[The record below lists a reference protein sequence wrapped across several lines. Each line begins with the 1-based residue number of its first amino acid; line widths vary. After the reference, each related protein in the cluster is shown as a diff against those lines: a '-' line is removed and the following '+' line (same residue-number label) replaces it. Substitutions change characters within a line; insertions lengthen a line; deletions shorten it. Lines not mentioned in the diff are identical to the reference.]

1 MLLGMTTARTA
12 AYRRVLQILRDMGP
26 TKLWPQEQACVRE
39 AADALLLS
47 SDLAHDSA
55 ARDALAVIAALTDDL
70 IASTRWSPPRARR
83 LLDDVWACG
92 PSRAFGLPIAA

>member
-1 MLLGMTTARTA
+1 MLLGMTNARA
-12 AYRRVLQILRDMGP
+12 SAYRRVLKTLRDVGP
-26 TKLWPQEQACVRE
+26 AKLWPKEQACIRE

-55 ARDALAVIAALTDDL
+55 ARAALSAIAALSDDL
-70 IASTRWSPPRARR
+70 VDSARWSRVRAQR

-92 PSRAFGLPIAA
+92 PARAFGLPIAA